1 MKALLGIKDMVT
13 NVNMP
18 NHGQVIGVP
27 NGVVVETNAIF
38 TKNSI
43 KPIMAGK
50 LPDNILGLVHRVA
63 MNQETILTA
72 TLAKDK
78 KLAFTAFVNDPLVVN
93 ISLKDA
99 WVLFNEMFDNTKEYL
114 KGWN

>member
-1 MKALLGIKDMVT
+1 M
-13 NVNMP
+13 
-18 NHGQVIGVP
+18 
-27 NGVVVETNAIF
+27 GVVVETNALF

-50 LPDNILGLVHRVA
+50 LPDNIHGLVHRVA
-63 MNQETILTA
+63 MNQETILRA

-99 WVLFNEMFDNTKEYL
+99 RFFLMKCSIILRNILRN
-114 KGWN
+114 GIN